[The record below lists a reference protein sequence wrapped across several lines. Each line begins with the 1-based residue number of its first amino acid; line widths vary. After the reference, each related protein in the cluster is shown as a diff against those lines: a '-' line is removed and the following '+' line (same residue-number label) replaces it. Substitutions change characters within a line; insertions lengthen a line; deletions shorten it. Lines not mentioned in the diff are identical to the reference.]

1 MRAVCLRAS
10 STAIAAI
17 VLAPSLA
24 SAQGYESEVRI
35 DQLVPATAG
44 SPFIR
49 AEGPVEPFDTGVGF
63 GVRLDGDYQYRPL
76 ASRDLSQPDGETIY
90 PVEHALLLHAG
101 GSITPL
107 DWMTFEL
114 SFAAAVFEEGT
125 TDARVLGQS
134 VDAGQA
140 GQGDIR
146 VGAHFRP
153 IMSGDFNLQLGA
165 RFWAPTGSH
174 EAYLAGDDR
183 FFRVEV
189 VPAVAGEV
197 DFLLY
202 GCTLGLAPMFF
213 AGRDGDRLA
222 ASCAAHFK
230 LAPTITLGVEPH
242 AAVYA
247 FANRETDSQSTP
259 GLGNVPIAAVFEP
272 LGVFRA
278 AIGDFSIAVSG
289 GPGIGNAPGNP
300 IARAALTL
308 GYAARGERSVEE
320 RPRDRDLD
328 GIPDA
333 YDACPDAAGTEARRG
348 CPEPRDLDGDGL
360 IEDDACPDQPGAPHP
375 DPEASGCPDRD
386 NDYVPDPID
395 PCPDEPGAD
404 GEGCPRHARL
414 RDGDFVIDP
423 PIAFD
428 RRSTK
433 LEAEGRA
440 ALVEV
445 IATMRVNPKVQR
457 ISITIGTRRAA
468 KRLTDDRAAAIL
480 ELLSDQNVDS
490 SRYEVV
496 LADDLEAGA
505 VQVRVAR

>member
-1 MRAVCLRAS
+1 MVRGVRLRAS
-10 STAIAAI
+10 STAIAAF
-17 VLAPSLA
+17 VLSTPSVV

-49 AEGPVEPFDTGVGF
+49 AEGPTEPFDTGIGF

-76 ASRDLSQPDGETIY
+76 ASRDLSRPDETIY

-125 TDARVLGQS
+125 TDDRVLGQS
-134 VDAGQA
+134 VDAGTA

-146 VGAHFRP
+146 IGAHFRP
-153 IMSGDFNLQLGA
+153 IESKELDLSLGA

-174 EAYLAGDDR
+174 EAYLAGDNS
-183 FFRVEV
+183 FFRLEV
-189 VPAVAGEV
+189 VPAVAGDLDV
-197 DFLLY
+197 MLY

-230 LAPTITLGVEPH
+230 IVPAIALGIEPH
-242 AAVYA
+242 VAVYA
-247 FANRETDSQSTP
+247 FARRDEDSQHTP

-272 LGVFRA
+272 LAVFRA
-278 AIGDFSIAVSG
+278 SIGDFSVALSG
-289 GPGIGNAPGNP
+289 GPGIGNAPGAP
-300 IARAALTL
+300 VGRLALTL
-308 GYAARGERSVEE
+308 GYASRGERIVEE
-320 RPRDRDLD
+320 RVRDRDLD
-328 GIPDA
+328 GIPDD
-333 YDACPDAAGTEARRG
+333 YDACPDAAGSEARRG

-360 IEDDACPDQPGAPHP
+360 IDDDACPDQPGPRHP

-386 NDYVPDPID
+386 NDSVPDPID
-395 PCPDEPGAD
+395 PCPDEPGTA

-414 RDGDFVIDP
+414 RDGDFVVDP

-428 RRSTK
+428 RGAK
-433 LEAEGRA
+433 LTGEGEA
-440 ALVEV
+440 ALVE
-445 IATMRVNPKVQR
+445 ILATMRVNPKIQQ
-457 ISITIGTRRAA
+457 ISISIGTRRAQ
-468 KRLTDDRAAAIL
+468 KRLTDERAAAIL
-480 ELLSDQNVDS
+480 ELLGDQNVDS

-496 LADDLEAGA
+496 LADNLDSGVVE
-505 VQVRVAR
+505 VHVVR